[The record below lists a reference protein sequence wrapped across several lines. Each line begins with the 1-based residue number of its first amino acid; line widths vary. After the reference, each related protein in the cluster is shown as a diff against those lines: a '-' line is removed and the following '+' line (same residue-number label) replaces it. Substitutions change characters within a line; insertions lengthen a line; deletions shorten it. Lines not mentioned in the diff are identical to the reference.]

1 MTDREQAIS
10 FITETLKQPY
20 YLDRGLSENTIYKI
34 FRNFIPDVDL
44 AIQSA
49 REYLQE
55 QESLG
60 NVETTTRP
68 LFRKSDFI
76 KN

>member
-44 AIQSA
+44 ALQSA

>member
-1 MTDREQAIS
+1 MTEKEQAIS

-60 NVETTTRP
+60 NVETTYKP

>member
-1 MTDREQAIS
+1 MSQKEKAIQ
-10 FITETLKQPY
+10 FITDTLQQPY
-20 YLDRGLSENTIYKI
+20 YLKRGLSENTIYKI

-49 REYLQE
+49 REYLENQE
-55 QESLG
+55 KLG

-76 KN
+76 NN

>member
-1 MTDREQAIS
+1 MSQKEKAIQ
-10 FITETLKQPY
+10 FITETLQQPY
-20 YLDRGLSENTIYKI
+20 YLNRGLSENTIYKI

-49 REYLQE
+49 REYLENQE
-55 QESLG
+55 KLG
-60 NVETTTRP
+60 NVETTVRP

>member
-1 MTDREQAIS
+1 MTEKKKAIQ
-10 FITETLKQPY
+10 FLNNLLQQPY
-20 YLDRGLSENTIYKI
+20 WIHHGIKEELIYKI
-34 FRNFIPDVDL
+34 FRNFIPDVNL

-49 REYLQE
+49 REYLEE
-55 QESLG
+55 QNKLG